1 MIVPMAALSTDT
13 THKTLTIP
21 TVDLASADAAQQIR
35 VAYSTYG
42 FAYVVNHGVAPQ
54 QVVELFETSR
64 RFHSSDQSQK
74 LEIAL
79 DTSHRGFIPINT
91 STARHSTLAKVTK
104 PNQSQSFMMMRE
116 DAADSEQVRDG
127 HYLAGANKWPGWQPE
142 LRPIVEGY
150 NDEMVGLGMRL
161 VALIEEALG
170 CSTGELTECFQ
181 PPTTWLRLLHYP
193 VRPADAPDDLYGS
206 APHCDFGFIT
216 LLAQDDVGGLQ
227 VMSPEGGWLDVP
239 PMPGAFVMNVGD
251 MLHQW
256 SNGILRST
264 PHRVINV
271 SGVERYS
278 CPFFFDPHVSTVIAP
293 LASCVEAE
301 GARFEP
307 VNFGDFLRG
316 RLEGSYDQHASG
328 GDVKADE

>member
-1 MIVPMAALSTDT
+1 MIVSMAALSTEA
-13 THKTLTIP
+13 TLTIP
-21 TVDLASADAAQQIR
+21 TVDLASADAAQQILA
-35 VAYSTYG
+35 AYSTFG
-42 FAYVVNHGVAPQ
+42 FAYVVNHGVAPEQ
-54 QVVELFETSR
+54 LAGLFEASR
-64 RFHSSDQSQK
+64 RFHASEQSRK
-74 LEIAL
+74 LQIAL
-79 DTSHRGFIPINT
+79 DKSHRGFIPINT

-116 DAADSEQVRDG
+116 DAAGSEQVREG
-127 HYLAGANKWPGWQPE
+127 HYLAGSNKWPEWQPE
-142 LRPIVEGY
+142 FRSVVEGY

-170 CSTGELTECFQ
+170 CSAGQLSDCFQ

-227 VMSPEGGWLDVP
+227 VMSPEGDWLDVQ
-239 PMPGAFVMNVGD
+239 PMPGAFLMNVGD

-293 LASCVEAE
+293 LAVCVEAE
-301 GARFEP
+301 GEARFEP
-307 VNFGDFLRG
+307 VNFGEFLRG

-328 GDVKADE
+328 TGAMKVDQ